1 MLHVNYTTYDVHHD
15 QDIFNP
21 GSDHCDLIM
30 LVTPGS
36 DEEPEPQHCFCYAWL
51 IGVYHANIHFISPG
65 SKDYLPRQLDF
76 AHVWWFELVPPM
88 SVENRT
94 QLDMLQ
100 FVPMNNVNAF
110 DFVNPADILRGCHLI
125 LAFARGRSHPDHINF
140 SPITKDGDDWKYYY
154 VNRYK
159 YFQPFDMTHLL
170 MIVQRFV
177 DRDTLL
183 RYHWGLG
190 VGHTY
195 SHVRDQSE
203 HSDKSIMPQALHDG
217 ALDPVSLNDHAR
229 MESVNPDDEF
239 LLVD

>member
-1 MLHVNYTTYDVHHD
+1 MNDVNT
-15 QDIFNP
+15 
-21 GSDHCDLIM
+21 
-30 LVTPGS
+30 
-36 DEEPEPQHCFCYAWL
+36 
-51 IGVYHANIHFISPG
+51 
-65 SKDYLPRQLDF
+65 
-76 AHVWWFELVPPM
+76 
-88 SVENRT
+88 
-94 QLDMLQ
+94 
-100 FVPMNNVNAF
+100 F

-154 VNRYK
+154 VNWYK

-177 DRDTLL
+177 DCDMLL

-203 HSDKSIMPQALHDG
+203 HSDKSITPQALHDG
-217 ALDPVSLNDHAR
+217 ALDHVSLNDHAR

-239 LLVD
+239 LLVDQDGLGWESEDMGGDGLEADSVIYEMYGSDWGDEGNLD